1 MEKSSGSDDQGFV
14 SFLPQSF
21 FAHTSKVPPTVQPLI
36 LAAVAGC
43 APPFRPSQS
52 HRPVHHEFHELQL
65 EDINFKFVHGV
76 RQEDAQVHQLQ
87 GYDV

>member
-1 MEKSSGSDDQGFV
+1 M
-14 SFLPQSF
+14 
-21 FAHTSKVPPTVQPLI
+21 QPLI

-65 EDINFKFVHGV
+65 EDTSFKFVQV
-76 RQEDAQVHQLQ
+76 RAKKMPKSTNYKAMMSDVEERFGDGYTICYEDSDGDQN
-87 GYDV
+87 GR